1 MMSFPNLPGVPS
13 LHSYNVPAAI
23 AATGISFGVNALHSG
38 KSAWG
43 IYDDAGN
50 DQVLFPD
57 SFLSL
62 DYKKD
67 MNISN
72 YPLEQ
77 GSFTSYNKVETPY
90 SISVRVTK
98 GSSLAILAGGGSMTA
113 DRDYFLHTL
122 DEMVASLALLT
133 IHTPEA
139 SYFNANL
146 ESYEYKREVKN
157 GAGMIIADLRFV
169 EIMNSNITI
178 SNPTPSSASS
188 APSVNS
194 GTVSGKPYTGP
205 AVVTK

>member
-1 MMSFPNLPGVPS
+1 MSFPNLQGVPS
-13 LHSYNVPAAI
+13 LKEYSAAPAIVSAGLSAI
-23 AATGISFGVNALHSG
+23 NALNSSNTG
-38 KSAWG
+38 WG
-43 IYDDAGN
+43 IYDADGMNQA
-50 DQVLFPD
+50 LFPD

-77 GSFTSYNKVETPY
+77 GSFTSYNKVRTPY

-98 GSSLAILAGGGSMTA
+98 GSSLAILSGGGSMTS
-113 DRDYFLHTL
+113 DRNLFLQAL
-122 DEMVASLALLT
+122 DDMVASLALLT
-133 IHTPEA
+133 IITPEA

>member
-1 MMSFPNLPGVPS
+1 MSFPNLQGVPS
-13 LHSYNVPAAI
+13 LKEYSAAPAIVSAGLSAI
-23 AATGISFGVNALHSG
+23 NALNSSNTG
-38 KSAWG
+38 WG
-43 IYDDAGN
+43 IYDADGMNQA
-50 DQVLFPD
+50 LFPD

-77 GSFTSYNKVETPY
+77 GSFASYNKVRTPY

-98 GSSLAILAGGGSMTA
+98 GSSLAILSGGGSMTS
-113 DRDYFLHTL
+113 DRNLFLQAL
-122 DEMVASLALLT
+122 DDMVASLALLT
-133 IHTPEA
+133 IITPEA

-188 APSVNS
+188 APLVNS

>member
-1 MMSFPNLPGVPS
+1 MSFPNLPGVPS
-13 LHSYNVPAAI
+13 LHNYNVPAAI
-23 AATGISFGVNALHSG
+23 AATGISFGVNALHYG

-43 IYDDAGN
+43 IYDDAGTN
-50 DQVLFPD
+50 QVLIPD
-57 SFLSL
+57 SFMSL
-62 DYKKD
+62 DCKRE

-77 GSFTSYNKVETPY
+77 GSFASYNKVRTPY

-98 GSSLAILAGGGSMTA
+98 GSSLAILTGGSMTP
-113 DRDYFLHTL
+113 DRNLFLKAL
-122 DEMVASLALLT
+122 DDMVASLALLT
-133 IHTPEA
+133 IKTPEA
-139 SYFNANL
+139 TYHNANL
-146 ESYEYKREVKN
+146 ESFEYKREVKN

-178 SNPTPSSASS
+178 SSPTPSSASS

-205 AVVTK
+205 VVVTK

>member
-1 MMSFPNLPGVPS
+1 MSFPNLQGVPS
-13 LHSYNVPAAI
+13 LKEYSAAPAIVSAGLSAI
-23 AATGISFGVNALHSG
+23 NALNSSNTG
-38 KSAWG
+38 WG
-43 IYDDAGN
+43 IYDADGMNQA
-50 DQVLFPD
+50 LFPD

-77 GSFTSYNKVETPY
+77 GSFASYNKVRTPY

-98 GSSLAILAGGGSMTA
+98 GSSLAILSGGGSMTS
-113 DRDYFLHTL
+113 DRNLFLQAL
-122 DEMVASLALLT
+122 DDMVASLALLT
-133 IHTPEA
+133 IITPEA

-178 SNPTPSSASS
+178 SNPTPSSVSS
-188 APSVNS
+188 APLVNS